1 MSDFARC
8 CVRERRLTLAE
19 TDLCHAS
26 SREYAAGMTERY
38 PLRDKQVFGSD
49 VDDDDMDAIL
59 RAMDKLDSDEA
70 PESTEK

>member
-1 MSDFARC
+1 
-8 CVRERRLTLAE
+8 
-19 TDLCHAS
+19 
-26 SREYAAGMTERY
+26 MTERY